1 MRVHIYPLKRGFDL
15 PSVFFLTEHLK
26 KKKTMVS
33 GSRFNLHFLFN

>member
-26 KKKTMVS
+26 KKK
-33 GSRFNLHFLFN
+33 NQW